1 MNLFDDSAHF
11 IECPSLLGIGSDLLG
26 ILFNFSSRTLFR
38 ERLRYASLGRH
49 IHTSDICD
57 LLFVMHF
64 IDVSFQSAPGAK
76 AGATVRTREYFI
88 FVVAP
93 SLVMRYLDMPL
104 DAYP

>member
-1 MNLFDDSAHF
+1 
-11 IECPSLLGIGSDLLG
+11 
-26 ILFNFSSRTLFR
+26 
-38 ERLRYASLGRH
+38 
-49 IHTSDICD
+49 
-57 LLFVMHF
+57 MHF

-104 DAYP
+104 DANP

>member
-11 IECPSLLGIGSDLLG
+11 IECPPLLGIGSDPLA
-26 ILFNFSSRTLFR
+26 ILFNFFSRTLFR

-76 AGATVRTREYFI
+76 TGARVGTGGYFI
-88 FVVAP
+88 
-93 SLVMRYLDMPL
+93 MYTLDMLL
-104 DAYP
+104 DACS